1 MLTDRELATVLAALR
16 HWQATVIAD
25 GLESAS
31 RFPHFEPD
39 TTPLSV
45 NEIDALCD
53 YLNEAQQPC
62 ECEAPGS
69 FTSGVPGIIA
79 RMENG
84 KLAAGASVERC
95 DHCRRYTND
104 EAAHD
109 KLVELGLT

>member
-1 MLTDRELATVLAALR
+1 MFTDRELATVLAALR
-16 HWQATVIAD
+16 HWQATVIAA
-25 GLESAS
+25 GPAGSM
-31 RFPHFEPD
+31 RFPHFDPD
-39 TTPLSV
+39 KTPLSV

-62 ECEAPGS
+62 ECETLGY
-69 FTSGVPGIIA
+69 FNSGVPGIVA

-95 DHCRRYTND
+95 DHCQRFTND
-104 EAAHD
+104 EAAYD